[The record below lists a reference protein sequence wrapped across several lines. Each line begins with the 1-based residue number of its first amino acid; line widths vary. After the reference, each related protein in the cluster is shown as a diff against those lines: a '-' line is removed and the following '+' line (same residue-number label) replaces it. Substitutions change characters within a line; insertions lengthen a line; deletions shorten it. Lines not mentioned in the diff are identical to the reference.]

1 MEEAHLNLYR
11 SLNKNRVKY
20 LLIGGMAAVLYGSPR
35 LTKDI
40 DILIEPT
47 LENASRLLK
56 ALKEIGFVT
65 VELTNADKMVKNEIT
80 IFKDYIRLDVLTKI
94 KGIDF
99 LRAWNNKVIKRIE
112 GTKLYL
118 MNLDDLI
125 VSKKSVA
132 RELDLEDVVILKKIK
147 KRLKKK

>member
-118 MNLDDLI
+118 LNLDDLI

>member
-1 MEEAHLNLYR
+1 
-11 SLNKNRVKY
+11 
-20 LLIGGMAAVLYGSPR
+20 MAAVLYGSPR

-80 IFKDYIRLDVLTKI
+80 IFRDYIRLDVLTKI
-94 KGIDF
+94 KGVNF
-99 LRAWNNKVIKRIE
+99 LKAWNNKVIKRIE

-118 MNLDDLI
+118 MSLDDLI
-125 VSKKSVA
+125 VSKKSAA

>member
-1 MEEAHLNLYR
+1 
-11 SLNKNRVKY
+11 
-20 LLIGGMAAVLYGSPR
+20 MAAVLYGSPR

-99 LRAWNNKVIKRIE
+99 LKAWNNKVIKRIE
-112 GTKLYL
+112 RTKLYL
-118 MNLDDLI
+118 MSLDDLI
-125 VSKKSVA
+125 VSKKSMT

>member
-1 MEEAHLNLYR
+1 
-11 SLNKNRVKY
+11 
-20 LLIGGMAAVLYGSPR
+20 MAAVLYGSPR

>member
-99 LRAWNNKVIKRIE
+99 LKAWNNKVIKRIE